1 MSRPV
6 QHAPA
11 TAPTARLQTAFRDAL
26 PSPQWALTAW
36 TGLAVLLV
44 DAGAWTRWLPE
55 ANALLDDAEA
65 ARVRRRRLAA
75 DRDLLTLAY
84 AGHRLLLAAVL
95 GCDPAAVPLYRDA
108 RGCPR
113 LAGRPLHTSLSH
125 ADGCVAL
132 AASAIGPVGI
142 DIEPAARAAAVREVA
157 AAICHPAEAAAL
169 SGLDAA
175 AHGAALLALW
185 VRKEALLKA
194 AGIGL
199 ARAMSSFRA
208 NGGELP
214 IAGTCRAR
222 MLDAGPAWTAAV
234 AGPATAAVSS
244 AWLRPPAG

>member
-6 QHAPA
+6 QHVPA
-11 TAPTARLQTAFRDAL
+11 SASTAHLRATFGDAL

-36 TGLAVLLV
+36 TGVTVLLV
-44 DAGAWTRWLPE
+44 DTGAWARWLP
-55 ANALLDDAEA
+55 AARALLDTAEA
-65 ARVRRRRLAA
+65 ARVRRRRLMA
-75 DRDLLTLAY
+75 DRDLLTQAY
-84 AGHRLLLAAVL
+84 AWHRLLLAAVL
-95 GCDPAAVPLYRDA
+95 GCDPAAVPLFRDA

-113 LAGRPLHTSLSH
+113 LAESPFHTSLSH

-132 AASAIGPVGI
+132 AASVIGPVGI
-142 DIEPAARAAAVREVA
+142 DIEPAARAIAVRDIA

-175 AHGAALLALW
+175 AHAAALLDLW

-208 NGGELP
+208 NGGELTV
-214 IAGTCRAR
+214 AGTCRVQL
-222 MLDAGPAWTAAV
+222 LDAGPAWAAAV
-234 AGPATAAVSS
+234 AGPAAAAVSS
-244 AWLRPPAG
+244 AWLRPPVG